1 MQLTLHLTAA
11 GEVVADDG
19 LVIGVERV
27 RVLGLDHYLVGLQ
40 KALHS
45 RLPLALVLLV
55 QLLDRLLV
63 QTG

>member
-27 RVLGLDHYLVGLQ
+27 RVLGLDHDLVGLQ
-40 KALHS
+40 EALHA
-45 RLPLALVLLV
+45 RLPFALILLV